1 MGVPRDHLGARKRTA
16 NSTHPAVA
24 STVESLMLE
33 ERTRWAMHIH
43 DGLTQSVTS
52 AVLEVQVLRQ
62 RIETDPQGA
71 IAELQEVED
80 ALREDLRCIRE
91 LLFELEEGRIRQE
104 QPFVTF
110 IADLVERW
118 KLPARVSVEG
128 DLDAVPASVLD
139 TAQGVVAEALA
150 NAAKHSGSKDVAVRV
165 RANADELRV
174 EVEDRGRG
182 IAVATDDDP
191 HFGLRLLR
199 ARVEQLGGSIDIGS
213 TPGSGVRVVAS
224 LPVGG
229 RGDK

>member
-1 MGVPRDHLGARKRTA
+1 
-16 NSTHPAVA
+16 
-24 STVESLMLE
+24 MLE
-33 ERTRWAMHIH
+33 ERTRWALHIH

-52 AVLEVQVLRQ
+52 AVLEVQILRQ
-62 RIETDPQGA
+62 RIEADPEGA

-80 ALREDLRCIRE
+80 ALREDLRDIRE
-91 LLFELEEGRIRQE
+91 LLFELEDGRIRQE
-104 QPFVTF
+104 QPFVAF

-128 DLDAVPASVLD
+128 DLGAVSASVLD
-139 TAQGVVAEALA
+139 TAHGVVSEALA

-165 RANADELRV
+165 RANASELRV

-182 IAVATDDDP
+182 IAASTDDDP

-199 ARVEQLGGSIDIGS
+199 ARVEQSGGSIDIGS

-229 RGDK
+229 RGDAR